1 MMNQRHHELFALIVE
16 YVARELPSDDQWK
29 QAYVE
34 VLTDIVVDAG
44 GTMDNVEF
52 VTQVQ
57 DMLSD
62 IIAKNAAE
70 RRQYLDAQAA

>member
-52 VTQVQ
+52 VAQVQ

-70 RRQYLDAQAA
+70 RHEFLVSQAA

>member
-1 MMNQRHHELFALIVE
+1 MMNKRHHELFALVVE
-16 YVARELPSDDQWK
+16 YVARELPSDEQWK

-34 VLTDIVVDAG
+34 VLTNIVVDAG

-52 VTQVQ
+52 VGDVQ
-57 DMLSD
+57 EMLSD

-70 RRQYLDAQAA
+70 RRQYLDSQAA

>member
-1 MMNQRHHELFALIVE
+1 MNQRHHELFALIVE

>member
-1 MMNQRHHELFALIVE
+1 MNQRHHELFALVVE
-16 YVARELPSDDQWK
+16 YVARELPSDEQWK

-34 VLTDIVVDAG
+34 VLTNIVVDAG

-52 VTQVQ
+52 VGDVQ
-57 DMLSD
+57 EMLSD

-70 RRQYLDAQAA
+70 RRQYLDSQAA

>member
-1 MMNQRHHELFALIVE
+1 MMNQRHHELFALVVE
-16 YVARELPSDDQWK
+16 YVARELPSDERWTR
-29 QAYVE
+29 AYIE

-57 DMLSD
+57 DMLND

-70 RRQYLDAQAA
+70 RHEYLVSQAA